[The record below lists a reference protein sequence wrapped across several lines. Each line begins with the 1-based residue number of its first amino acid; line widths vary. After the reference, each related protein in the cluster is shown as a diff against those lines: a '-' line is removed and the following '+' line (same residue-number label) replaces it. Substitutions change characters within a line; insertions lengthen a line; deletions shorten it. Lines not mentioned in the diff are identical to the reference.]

1 MSFASGAPRQRIRA
15 LGESQTG
22 PSRPSVVLIFREI
35 TNDYFKMVFDT
46 SACLFLLCLS
56 SVVSLAFFW
65 GVHSGSDS
73 ILLSKAMCDME
84 VAVLQC
90 NIRDAKTMLHSPGS
104 IFQQV
109 LRKFMWP
116 APISMVSIHKHTL
129 THSLTHTHTQ
139 MQSFAIT
146 LHSNSSQHPAATAS
160 GFGVEGS
167 SVSLAT

>member
-1 MSFASGAPRQRIRA
+1 
-15 LGESQTG
+15 
-22 PSRPSVVLIFREI
+22 
-35 TNDYFKMVFDT
+35 MVFDT

-56 SVVSLAFFW
+56 SVVSLASFW

-116 APISMVSIHKHTL
+116 APIPMVPIHKH
-129 THSLTHTHTQ
+129 THSLTHTHAIICNHIAQQQFSASCSDSFRVWSWGVLGPTCKLAWTSR
-139 MQSFAIT
+139 QSFDLLI
-146 LHSNSSQHPAATAS
+146 LLLGNATHCPNLTES
-160 GFGVEGS
+160 HEGIR
-167 SVSLAT
+167 

>member
-129 THSLTHTHTQ
+129 THSHTHTN
-139 MQSFAIT
+139 AIICN
-146 LHSNSSQHPAATAS
+146 HIAQQQFSAS
-160 GFGVEGS
+160 CSDSFGVWS
-167 SVSLAT
+167 

>member
-1 MSFASGAPRQRIRA
+1 
-15 LGESQTG
+15 
-22 PSRPSVVLIFREI
+22 
-35 TNDYFKMVFDT
+35 MVFDT

-56 SVVSLAFFW
+56 SVVSLASFW

-116 APISMVSIHKHTL
+116 APIPMVPIHKH
-129 THSLTHTHTQ
+129 THSLTHTH

-146 LHSNSSQHPAATAS
+146 LHSNSFQHPAATAS

-167 SVSLAT
+167 SVPLAS